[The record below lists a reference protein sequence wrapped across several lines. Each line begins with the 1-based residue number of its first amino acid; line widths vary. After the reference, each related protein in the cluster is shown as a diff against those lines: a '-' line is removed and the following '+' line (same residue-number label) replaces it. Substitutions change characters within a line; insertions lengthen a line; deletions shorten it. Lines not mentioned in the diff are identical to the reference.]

1 MANTNAPFGLRP
13 LGIAGASPNFETTWG
28 KFASA
33 NATKCYRGDAIKQ
46 LSTGY
51 LTQWTNATTA
61 AVFAGVFWGCKYMS
75 TSQGRTIY
83 SQYWPGADAASDP
96 DVEFISNILSP
107 SMKYAIQCGATNL
120 QLADI
125 GINADI
131 VVGTGSTT
139 TFQSGSVLDSA
150 NINTTNTFPLRVV
163 KLWNGIGNGSDSTT
177 SYNIVIVK
185 ANVAAIAGV

>member
-1 MANTNAPFGLRP
+1 MANTSAPFGLQP
-13 LGIAGASPNFETTWG
+13 LGITGASPNFETTWT
-28 KFASA
+28 KIASG
-33 NATKCYRGDAIKQ
+33 NATKIFRGDIIKQ

-51 LTQWTNATTA
+51 VAQWTAGTS
-61 AVFAGVFWGCKYMS
+61 AVSMAGVFWGCKYMS

-96 DVEFISNILSP
+96 DCEFISTILMP
-107 SMKYAIQCGATNL
+107 SMKFKAQCGATNI
-120 QLADI
+120 QLAQI
-125 GINADI
+125 GENVDI

-150 NINTTNTFPLRVV
+150 NTATTNTLPLRIV

-177 SYNIVIVK
+177 GYNIVIVQ
-185 ANVAAIAGV
+185 ANISAQAGT